1 MAGTQS
7 FFSGYPSS
15 PQLHTNI
22 EEMAKSGVHAV
33 FQARPVAITQTVLSQ
48 MDRRDRVVLIL
59 LDGKRT
65 LQDVARLTH
74 RSELD
79 VAHTLVR
86 FLKRGYVEFLGHN
99 KEH

>member
-1 MAGTQS
+1 MAGTQP
-7 FFSGYPSS
+7 FFPGYPSS
-15 PQLHTNI
+15 PQLYTNI
-22 EEMAKSGVHAV
+22 EEMAKSGIHAV
-33 FQARPVAITQTVLSQ
+33 FQARPVATTQTVLSQ

-74 RSELD
+74 HSELE
-79 VAHTLVR
+79 VARILVR
-86 FLKRGYVEFLGHN
+86 FLKCGYVEFLGHD